1 MWLERLHVW
10 AEQGIPC
17 AMATVTQS
25 EGSAPRKAG
34 AKLVVNVNGEIEGS
48 IGGGAIEHRCLQE
61 GARVLASG
69 EPSTLRFV
77 LDADWKEVERLDPT
91 DAPAGSVTVFI
102 EPILPPKEV
111 VAFGAGHIAE
121 RLCQLCE
128 VVGLG
133 FRVYDPRPEFARRER
148 FTHAREVV
156 CAAYDD
162 LGTHL
167 RLTST
172 SHCVVLTHGHAL
184 DEQVLEQLLRVPVL
198 PYIGMVGSSKK
209 IRGIRERLLTK
220 GINFGPHVYSP
231 AGLALGGNLPGDI
244 ALAILA
250 EIKLVM
256 EGGRPG
262 HLGQ

>member
-1 MWLERLHVW
+1 MWLERLHAW
-10 AEQGIPC
+10 AEQGVPC
-17 AMATVTQS
+17 ALATVTES

-34 AKLVVNVNGEIEGS
+34 AKLVLNAHGEIEGS

-61 GARVLASG
+61 AARVLASG
-69 EPSTLRFV
+69 AASTLRFV
-77 LDADWKEVERLDPT
+77 LDADWREMERGDPAGT
-91 DAPAGSVTVFI
+91 LGGSVTVFI
-102 EPILPPKEV
+102 EPVLPSKEV
-111 VAFGAGHIAE
+111 VVFGAGHIAE
-121 RLCQLCE
+121 RLGRLCE

-148 FTHAREVV
+148 FPQAREVV

-162 LGTHL
+162 IEAHL
-167 RLTST
+167 RLSSV
-172 SHCVVLTHGHAL
+172 SHCVVLTHGHAQ
-184 DEQVLEQLLRVPVL
+184 DEQVLGQLLGMPIL

-209 IRGIRERLLTK
+209 IRGIRERLAAK
-220 GINFGPHVYSP
+220 GLSFGPHVYTP

-250 EIKLVM
+250 EIKLLM